1 MVTVGMNY
9 VVRPGKGPRFEEAFA
24 AVLEA
29 MRQVEGHVESHL
41 YRDVHDSA
49 SYLIVSE
56 WDSKPAFSGFIR
68 SDRFRQVADWGK
80 EEILAGR
87 PKHVVYDRAASD

>member
-9 VVRPGKGPRFEEAFA
+9 KVREGKGKVFEQKFA

-29 MRQVEGHVESHL
+29 MRPIPGHVESHL
-41 YRDVHDSA
+41 YKDVADGS

-56 WDSKPAFSGFIR
+56 WSSKAEFTAFIR
-68 SDRFRQVADWGK
+68 SDAFRQVTDWGR
-80 EEILAGR
+80 EQILAAR
-87 PKHVVYDRAASD
+87 PSHSLYSKEAM